1 MMYTE
6 NFVDLNKS
14 IYDKENP
21 RPIRYYEE
29 LNIKLYYKEEIRDS
43 QDKLIPFATK
53 VNVNGKTN
61 ITIDKYFAE
70 LDFNAQ
76 NFVIYFVVLGINY
89 IRKNFDKQSCMDAL
103 DNMEYILSL
112 HMLDKIYIK
121 RIRKIRR
128 RIKYKLF

>member
-53 VNVNGKTN
+53 VNVNGRTN

-89 IRKNFDKQSCMDAL
+89 LKKN
-103 DNMEYILSL
+103 YT
-112 HMLDKIYIK
+112 
-121 RIRKIRR
+121 R
-128 RIKYKLF
+128 